1 MKNRIKTYLVV
12 ACTMMLTAM
21 TSCDNDKFLTVDH
34 YSILA
39 ADQMFKTDEDAK
51 AGLVGAMT

>member
-1 MKNRIKTYLVV
+1 MKNKLKTYLVV
-12 ACTMMLTAM
+12 ACTMVLTAM

-39 ADQMFKTDEDAK
+39 ADQMFKTD
-51 AGLVGAMT
+51 